1 MRKIKY
7 LIIPI
12 MLVMIFF
19 NTRTFASTE
28 NNITTKEYQTTQNAE
43 NEFLDYLR
51 KKNKEQGKDADWL
64 YKELEAF
71 FGFEGYFYHFGTYS
85 EHFISFDTTYFYG
98 YDMLDLALKK
108 AEEVED
114 SDLIWGYFIEPS
126 VQLSRYINKN
136 IF

>member
-1 MRKIKY
+1 MFY
-7 LIIPI
+7 
-12 MLVMIFF
+12 
-19 NTRTFASTE
+19 
-28 NNITTKEYQTTQNAE
+28 TKPELPEEQDFLRQLQKMY
-43 NEFLDYLR
+43 NEPD
-51 KKNKEQGKDADWL
+51 KEADWL